1 MALPG
6 YISYHLCLV
15 LNKIELN
22 CLDWKMWRIDVCII
36 RITTVSLFFKHNYTE
51 PEVFKELQFVGPQH
65 WRFSWICGDWLTFG
79 ACLKWPLCNYWNKCN
94 HFSSSPTRDSPC
106 SVLNWR
112 ACILDVLL
120 MQMVFVVCLVWLC
133 NIFFLSQWLVFIE
146 S

>member
-6 YISYHLCLV
+6 HISYHLCLV

>member
-6 YISYHLCLV
+6 HISYHLCLV

-133 NIFFLSQWLVFIE
+133 NIFFLNQWLVFIE

>member
-6 YISYHLCLV
+6 HISYHLCLV

-120 MQMVFVVCLVWLC
+120 MQMVFVACLVWLC